1 MRRTTLTTL
10 FLLAIPFAAH
20 AQQIK
25 DFTYKIYGM
34 VRNDYFFNSRQNEE
48 TVEGIFLMFPK
59 DHAHDPLGHD
69 INAHSESSLYNLHTR
84 LGVDLT
90 GPEIWGAKTGAKVEF
105 DFRGSGSTFAVI
117 RLRHAYATLDWGHN
131 KWLLGQTWHP
141 LYGTVAPELMNLN
154 MGAPFQPFNRAPM
167 IQYSYAPKNLLLR
180 ASVLWQA
187 QYLSVGP
194 NGKSRDYI
202 HNSNIPEMFLGLD
215 YQDATWTAGAGLHFS
230 SLVPRLS
237 SSMPTPFSDQGPNNK
252 VNYKV
257 SERINGLTG
266 EVHFK
271 YKDKKLM
278 VAGKSVISSNLTQCS
293 SVGGYG
299 VTSRDEV
306 TGEQEYAP
314 LRVSQSWLNVM
325 YGTKWRGGVF
335 LGYLKN
341 LGASKEGT
349 DLIGTGTNLDQLA
362 AANFELTYNIPHW
375 KIGAEYSLTT
385 AWYGTNDAKG
395 KVRDTH
401 DVANHRLV
409 VSALYSF

>member
-1 MRRTTLTTL
+1 MKRFTLLTL
-10 FLLAIPFAAH
+10 SVLLFSIVGE
-20 AQQIK
+20 AQEIK

-34 VRNDYFFNSRQNEE
+34 ARTDYFFNSRQNEE

-59 DHAHDPLGHD
+59 DNAYDPNGHD
-69 INAHSESSLYNLHTR
+69 INAHPESSLYNLHTR
-84 LGVDLT
+84 LGFDLT
-90 GPEIWGAKTGAKVEF
+90 GPVIWGAKTSAKIEF

-167 IQYSYAPKNLLLR
+167 IQYSYTPKNLLLR
-180 ASVLWQA
+180 ASILWQI

-194 NGKSRDYI
+194 KGKSRDYI
-202 HNSNIPEMFLGLD
+202 HYSNIPEMFLGLD
-215 YQDATWTAGAGLHFS
+215 YQDANWTAGAGLHFS

-237 SSMPTPFSDQGPNNK
+237 SSMFDELNMPVS
-252 VNYKV
+252 YKV

-271 YKDKKLM
+271 YKGKKLM
-278 VAGKSVISSNLTQCS
+278 VAGKSTLNSNLTQCS
-293 SVGGYG
+293 TIGGYG
-299 VTSRDEV
+299 STSADPVTDER
-306 TGEQEYAP
+306 EYAP
-314 LRVSQSWLNVM
+314 LRISHSWLNVM

-341 LGASKEGT
+341 LGASKEVFN
-349 DLIGTGTNLDQLA
+349 IYGTGTDIDQLTNA
-362 AANFELTYNIPHW
+362 SVELTYNIPHW

-385 AWYGTNDAKG
+385 AWYGNNDEKG
-395 KVRDTH
+395 KVYDTH
-401 DVANHRLV
+401 DVSNNRFV
-409 VSALYSF
+409 ISALYSF